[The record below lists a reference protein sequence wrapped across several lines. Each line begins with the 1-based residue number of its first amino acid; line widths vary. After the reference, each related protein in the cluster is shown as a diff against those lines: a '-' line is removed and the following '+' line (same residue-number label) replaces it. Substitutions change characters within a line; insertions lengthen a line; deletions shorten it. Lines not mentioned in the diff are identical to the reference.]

1 MIKSLLGGGAQEPA
15 TLWEILD
22 NGSQLTTS
30 PQLILSA
37 LGRLQ
42 RKRQLLT
49 VTHKGF
55 QSQRT
60 VLLHYDNTLLQID
73 KPQDWPGSHTVVY
86 ILFKDETQVWNQ
98 MKAKVK
104 GVAGDILSLEFPERL
119 VRFQRRANYRVEVP
133 RGSVAMFILRKER
146 YMDQEIRDLSADG
159 MLASMKSRGG
169 FFVSG
174 DELSDIQLSFP
185 GEDGRASASSCT
197 SIKIQRGAI
206 VRVTRDGRY
215 NFCYGVHFELNHS
228 EEVSLLQYVRQ
239 RERELLRR
247 GLAGE

>member
-1 MIKSLLGGGAQEPA
+1 MVKSLIGGGVKEPA
-15 TLWEILD
+15 AFWETLD

-30 PQLILSA
+30 PQLIYNA

-42 RKRQLLT
+42 RKRQLIT
-49 VTHKGF
+49 VTHKGY

-104 GVAGDILSLEFPERL
+104 EVSWDVLCLEFPERL
-119 VRFQRRANYRVEVP
+119 VRFQRRSNYRVEVP
-133 RGSVAMFILRKER
+133 RGSVAMFVFRDEK
-146 YMDQEIRDLSADG
+146 YMAQEIRDLSADG
-159 MLASMKSRGG
+159 MMASTKVRSG

-174 DELSDIQLSFP
+174 DDLSDIHLSFP
-185 GEDGRASASSCT
+185 GENGGSSSGT
-197 SIKIQRGAI
+197 SIKIKRGRI
-206 VRVTRDGRY
+206 VRITRDENY
-215 NFCYGVHFELNHS
+215 NFCYGVHFELNHN

-247 GLAGE
+247 GLAEE